1 MFEHRLLPKVSVLD
15 DPKHIPERIMQ
26 RSDQDPFTDVLQFL
40 VSRRAQVNEPLPF
53 GAGIVDTPVRN
64 SCFGALQ
71 SRTLERDDAQLEATD
86 VEPDVERLIEIWLHA
101 GDPDVPLAR
110 GGEVCGGI
118 LGSTQSQET
127 G

>member
-1 MFEHRLLPKVSVLD
+1 L
-15 DPKHIPERIMQ
+15 Q
-26 RSDQDPFTDVLQFL
+26 RSPPDPSTAVTPSPR
-40 VSRRAQVNEPLPF
+40 SRPTQASEPLPF
-53 GAGIVDTPVRN
+53 GARIVAPPVRH

-86 VEPDVERLIEIWLHA
+86 VAPDVERLIEIWLHA

-118 LGSTQSQET
+118 LGSTQSHET
-127 G
+127 GIAHCC